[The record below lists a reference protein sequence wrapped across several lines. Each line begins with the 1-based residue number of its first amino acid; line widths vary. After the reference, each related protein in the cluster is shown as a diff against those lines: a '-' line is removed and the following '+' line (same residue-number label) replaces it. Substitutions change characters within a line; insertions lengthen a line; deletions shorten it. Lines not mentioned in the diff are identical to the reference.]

1 MTGIL
6 GRLACGMAAEYSA
19 AVGTVKHK
27 KIGGPMRY
35 QRNEIRLQQ
44 GVLQPEHMVRIRTA
58 ARTPKERA
66 LIEVLTTCRRA
77 EAAGLRWG
85 DLNLETGL
93 ALIQRGKG
101 GQPSWT
107 LLLEP
112 TRAALQAWRE
122 DSRNPPPEALV
133 FPVPGSGTP
142 ARPYTPGGLGK
153 LVQGLLR
160 RAGCWSRGLGACHRF
175 RRSFAT
181 AYLRENPSDLVG
193 LQRLMRH
200 RSVSTT
206 AKYAFLQPDD
216 LGPRLARVR
225 L

>member
-1 MTGIL
+1 
-6 GRLACGMAAEYSA
+6 
-19 AVGTVKHK
+19 
-27 KIGGPMRY
+27 MRS

-44 GVLQPEHMVRIRTA
+44 GVLQAEHMTRIRAA
-58 ARTPKERA
+58 ARDAKERA
-66 LIEVLTTCRRA
+66 LVEVLTTCRRA
-77 EAAGLRWG
+77 ETAGLRWG

-112 TRAALQAWRE
+112 TRAALAAWR
-122 DSRNPPPEALV
+122 DTCQNPPSTALV

-153 LVQGLLR
+153 LVQGLLT

-181 AYLRENPSDLVG
+181 AYLRDNPNDLIG

-200 RSVSTT
+200 RSVNTT

-216 LGPRLARVR
+216 LAPRLARVR